1 MSVEIKV
8 PLLPESVA
16 DATMLRWH
24 VQVGQHV
31 RRDDNMVDIETEKVV
46 LEVPAPKDGVITKIL
61 RSEGD
66 TVLANDVI
74 ALFEEG
80 VAANDESAGTQ
91 DAREGAEIAKE
102 DPVAETSAPAGAST
116 SAPPAHEKPAAISP
130 SGPAAKQVARER
142 GVDLAT
148 VQGSG
153 RAGRI
158 LKEDVLSH
166 KNDRPAPATGSVSRE
181 THREPMSRLR
191 KTIAS
196 RLLNAQQ
203 QSAILTT
210 FNEVDLYEVKA
221 LRARYRDAFE
231 KAHGVRLG
239 FMSFF
244 VKACAEALKR
254 FPIINASVD
263 GNDILFHRFY
273 DIGIAVSSPRG
284 LVVPVLRDAEKQGLS
299 QIELAISDFGDRAR
313 QGALTMD
320 DLTGGTFTITNGG
333 VFGSMLSTPIL
344 NPPQS
349 AILGMH
355 KIQDRPIALDGEVV
369 IRPMMY
375 LALSYD
381 HRIIDGADAVSFLVS
396 VKEALEDP
404 ARLLLEV

>member
-31 RRDDNMVDIETEKVV
+31 RRDENMVDIETEKVV

-80 VAANDESAGTQ
+80 VAANDESADTQ
-91 DAREGAEIAKE
+91 DASEGAEIAKE
-102 DPVAETSAPAGAST
+102 DPVVEPSVPAGAST

-166 KNDRPAPATGSVSRE
+166 PNDRPAPATGSTSRE

-203 QSAILTT
+203 ESAILTT

-221 LRARYRDAFE
+221 LRTRYRDAFE
-231 KAHGVRLG
+231 KAHGVR
-239 FMSFF
+239 
-244 VKACAEALKR
+244 
-254 FPIINASVD
+254 
-263 GNDILFHRFY
+263 
-273 DIGIAVSSPRG
+273 
-284 LVVPVLRDAEKQGLS
+284 
-299 QIELAISDFGDRAR
+299 
-313 QGALTMD
+313 
-320 DLTGGTFTITNGG
+320 
-333 VFGSMLSTPIL
+333 
-344 NPPQS
+344 
-349 AILGMH
+349 
-355 KIQDRPIALDGEVV
+355 
-369 IRPMMY
+369 
-375 LALSYD
+375 
-381 HRIIDGADAVSFLVS
+381 
-396 VKEALEDP
+396 
-404 ARLLLEV
+404 